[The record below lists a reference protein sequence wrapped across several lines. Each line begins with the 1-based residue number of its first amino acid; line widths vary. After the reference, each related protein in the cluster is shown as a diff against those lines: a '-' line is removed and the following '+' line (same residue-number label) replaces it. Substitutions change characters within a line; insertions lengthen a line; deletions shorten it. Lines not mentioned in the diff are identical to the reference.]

1 MYRLPWSSGI
11 ESGIWNGRFLVQT
24 LGQPTFFLFFSGK
37 VHNFLIKLK
46 LIHLYL
52 KFEFFKIKF
61 ISNLRKKSNFM
72 IFSKKWKEKSCPET
86 GFEPQTFEFKDH
98 CLIHYSTG
106 TMMEARKKSFEVKII
121 SLFVTNR

>member
-1 MYRLPWSSGI
+1 
-11 ESGIWNGRFLVQT
+11 
-24 LGQPTFFLFFSGK
+24 
-37 VHNFLIKLK
+37 
-46 LIHLYL
+46 
-52 KFEFFKIKF
+52 
-61 ISNLRKKSNFM
+61 M

-121 SLFVTNR
+121 SLFVTNRYKGPPPCKLGLSRVLFTQLTAKSSATSHLNCNLLLSPQ